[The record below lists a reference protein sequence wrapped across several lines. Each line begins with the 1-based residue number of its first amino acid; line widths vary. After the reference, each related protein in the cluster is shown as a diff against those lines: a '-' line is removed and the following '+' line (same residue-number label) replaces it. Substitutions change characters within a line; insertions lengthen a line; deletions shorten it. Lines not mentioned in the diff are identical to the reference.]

1 MREIYL
7 AGGCFWGVEEYFSL
21 VPGVVDAVSGYA
33 NGSVANPT
41 YEQVCTGETG
51 HAETVRVTYDPSVIG
66 LKTLVE
72 QLFAIIDPLSENRQ
86 GNDVGSQYRTGVF
99 YRDQEDQPVIRAVF
113 EAEQAK
119 HGQPIATELE
129 PLACF
134 YEAEEPHQD
143 YLRKNPGG
151 YCHVNFASLSDVRTE
166 RGGAPGMSALGGEGA
181 PPAELWP
188 KPSDDELRRRL
199 TSQQYAITQHAGTE
213 RAFTGEY
220 DRHFER
226 GVYVDIATG
235 QPLFSSADKFDSGCG
250 WPAFTRPI
258 SDDALKMH
266 DDRSFGMHRI
276 EVRSS
281 GGNSHLGHLFH
292 DGPEE
297 AGGRRYCINS
307 AALRFV
313 AYEELD
319 GVGLA
324 AWKDRC

>member
-1 MREIYL
+1 MKEIYL

-21 VPGVVDAVSGYA
+21 VPGVADAVSGYA

-41 YEQVCTGETG
+41 YEQVCTGATG
-51 HAETVRVTYDPSVIG
+51 HAETVRVSYDPAVIS

-72 QLFAIIDPLSENRQ
+72 QLFAIIDPLSVNRQ

-99 YRDQEDQPVIRAVF
+99 YRDSADEPVIRAVF

-119 HGQPIATELE
+119 FDQPIATELS
-129 PLACF
+129 PLECF
-134 YEAEEPHQD
+134 YEAEERHQD

-151 YCHVNFASLSDVRTE
+151 YCHVNFASLSNVRTE
-166 RGGAPGMSALGGEGA
+166 RGAGAMGA
-181 PPAELWP
+181 AGAGAAPTEMWP
-188 KPSDDELRRRL
+188 KPPDDELRRRL

-226 GVYVDIATG
+226 GLYVDVVTG
-235 QPLFSSADKFDSGCG
+235 QPLFSSADKYDSGCG
-250 WPAFTRPI
+250 WPAFTQPI
-258 SDDALKMH
+258 SDDALAMR

-276 EVRSS
+276 EVRST
-281 GGNSHLGHLFH
+281 GGDSHLGHMFH
-292 DGPEE
+292 DGPAE

-307 AALRFV
+307 ASLRFV
-313 AYEELD
+313 PYDALD
-319 GVGLA
+319 AEGLG
-324 AWKDRC
+324 AWKGCC